1 MAKYEFNRIAFY
13 ICTPLLQHIY
23 MMTLPF
29 NTLVWRSVMSVV
41 ICHLW
46 TRFRDGGGGGGWKMR
61 RFSLVYIDVLHAIF
75 YIYNKESLA
84 YNMQISS
91 WSA

>member
-46 TRFRDGGGGGGWKMR
+46 TRFRDGGGGGGGWKMR
-61 RFSLVYIDVLHAIF
+61 RFSLVYIDVYMQSSTYIIKSPLHTTC
-75 YIYNKESLA
+75 K
-84 YNMQISS
+84 
-91 WSA
+91 